1 MDHYEANEKKALDGY
16 LPTPM
21 HWIDG
26 GGQLPYSHVVVDV
39 SGSMQAPTFV
49 PNHSGP
55 HNHTRMEYVYFLLR
69 TMLDNGAITKNTKLY
84 PMGDNHPDPTTRF
97 VSAGMVLEPSAS
109 GGPWETYEVPAKT
122 PPYYDNPR
130 FDTGVGKVFYEIF
143 APKFG
148 SSRME
153 WVNELP
159 HTKTLLITDV
169 GSDSLPRLV
178 GGTWVVSPEYKRFE
192 KMWMDGLAGDRRFT
206 GVRGWIEN
214 APFDIIA
221 W

>member
-1 MDHYEANEKKALDGY
+1 
-16 LPTPM
+16 
-21 HWIDG
+21 
-26 GGQLPYSHVVVDV
+26 
-39 SGSMQAPTFV
+39 
-49 PNHSGP
+49 
-55 HNHTRMEYVYFLLR
+55 MEYVYFLLR
-69 TMLDNGAITKNTKLY
+69 TMLETGAITKNTKLY

-109 GGPWETYEVPAKT
+109 GGPWGTYEVPAKT
-122 PPYYDNPR
+122 TR
-130 FDTGVGKVFYEIF
+130 FVSAGMVLEPSESYDTGVGKVFYEIF

-148 SSRME
+148 SSHMG

-169 GSDSLPRLV
+169 GSEMLPRMV
-178 GGTWVVSPEYKRFE
+178 GGTWVESPEYKRW
-192 KMWMDGLAGDRRFT
+192 KKKLKSWT
-206 GVRGWIEN
+206 GFGHPTYSGVKGSLVN